1 MSVDRAVLESKLLE
15 MYPEIKSH
23 GLELSLS
30 FDGGKNAWIVGLKK
44 DSHVLS
50 THLEAKDAEE
60 CVDGVKCVYL
70 GVQIA
75 QFLKNF

>member
-1 MSVDRAVLESKLLE
+1 MSVEAGALEAKLRE
-15 MYPEIKSH
+15 IYPEIESH

-44 DSHVLS
+44 GSHALS
-50 THLEAKDAEE
+50 THLDAKDAED
-60 CVDGVKCVYL
+60 CIDGIKCVYL
-70 GVQIA
+70 GVQIG